1 MQLQLFSETWF
12 NKLKALTVFNRSETL
27 FNKLMAASACNSELQ
42 LQLFSETWFNK
53 LRALTMFNTRIS
65 KTSFNFNS
73 SNSEMQLK
81 SFSVTRFN
89 KFTAASTLNSR
100 NSAMQ
105 LKRFSV
111 MLFKAFNSRRSKMQL
126 KNIHGGGQ
134 KHTGAVLDL
143 IFGNVVKGGVVQN
156 ILGGGRVQPSQVG
169 LHLGNVVQQA

>member
-1 MQLQLFSETWF
+1 
-12 NKLKALTVFNRSETL
+12 
-27 FNKLMAASACNSELQ
+27 MAASACNSELQ

-143 IFGNVVKGGVVQN
+143 IFGNVFKGGVVQN